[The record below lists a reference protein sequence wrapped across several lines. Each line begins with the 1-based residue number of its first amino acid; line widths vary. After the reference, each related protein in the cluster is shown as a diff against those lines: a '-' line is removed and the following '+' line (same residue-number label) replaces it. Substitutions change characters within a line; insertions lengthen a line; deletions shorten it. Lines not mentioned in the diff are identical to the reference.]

1 MKTKIALM
9 LFTLIIA
16 LGITGAVS
24 ATDVLTD
31 KNCNTNYQWDNQD
44 NCNEEDECNEK
55 YNDQDYIK
63 DSACYAEPICDKC
76 RNYEYRCK
84 CREEVKYYPSRSDED
99 KCKERYDTCRKT
111 VDKCDKRPK
120 YKKAAV
126 GDRVWNDL
134 NANGIQDANE
144 PGIEGITV
152 NLWTNVNNAPG
163 SIIKTT
169 TTNAAG
175 NYLFTN
181 IVPGTYW
188 LQFVLPDAIS
198 SWIFALQNQGTDDAI
213 DSDADANGIAGP
225 IELASGE
232 VDLTWDAGLDPGAA
246 AGGDEEPTDGAAGG
260 DEGAAGGEEVAAAG
274 EEELGVTV
282 AAAGEPPTVSAA
294 EIAMQETGMPINYLI
309 IALLMILGG
318 LYRFRR

>member
-1 MKTKIALM
+1 ME
-9 LFTLIIA
+9 II
-16 LGITGAVS
+16 
-24 ATDVLTD
+24 
-31 KNCNTNYQWDNQD
+31 KNGLQD
-44 NCNEEDECNEK
+44 
-55 YNDQDYIK
+55 
-63 DSACYAEPICDKC
+63 P
-76 RNYEYRCK
+76 
-84 CREEVKYYPSRSDED
+84 
-99 KCKERYDTCRKT
+99 
-111 VDKCDKRPK
+111 
-120 YKKAAV
+120 
-126 GDRVWNDL
+126 
-134 NANGIQDANE
+134 NE
-144 PGIEGITV
+144 PGVAGVTV

-169 TTNAAG
+169 TTNANG

-198 SWIFALQNQGTDDAI
+198 SWIFALQNQGKDDAI

-246 AGGDEEPTDGAAGG
+246 AGGEEEPTDGAAGG
-260 DEGAAGGEEVAAAG
+260 EEIISEEVAAAG
-274 EEELGVTV
+274 EEALGVNV
-282 AAAGEPPTVSAA
+282 AAAGEPPIVSAA
-294 EIAMQETGMPINYLI
+294 KVSMQETGMPINYLL